1 MKITSLR
8 KTKCIW
14 VAILLCLN
22 GVALLG
28 SSHWEAPLITATP
41 KVDGTDLYMFTS
53 YETGRDDF
61 VTLIANYVPLQ
72 DPGGGPNYFT
82 LDDEAIYEI
91 HIDNSGDAVEDITF
105 QFQFTNTNRAISL
118 DIGETIHC
126 GSSDQC
132 RRYHSRRQRLIERG

>member
-28 SSHWEAPLITATP
+28 SSHREAPLITATP

-61 VTLIANYVPLQ
+61 VTVIANYVPLQ

-105 QFQFTNTNRAISL
+105 QFQFNTVPR
-118 DIGETIHC
+118 E
-126 GSSDQC
+126 
-132 RRYHSRRQRLIERG
+132 